1 MPERDDG
8 PEDLPSPRVTFAWGS
23 WVCPKCSGVNVPNTR
38 VCGHAYGSS
47 PCDGSFWD
55 ATGWAPYAEPAV
67 PGGTR
72 EERREERRRVKVRA
86 LDLALKHGTWMCR
99 RCGVENLKNR
109 NKCFRCST
117 GKLRLRGNDDSESS
131 DNSEH
136 ERRIAASVNELMGA
150 FARPKGRKRGGV
162 RHKKSSTPKKKAKKK
177 KVCKCGRNH
186 KAVRPR
192 HRVPAG
198 QLCLRDSRA
207 GLLRGGFATGLRTPR
222 MAIRLFGVW
231 PVCLLC

>member
-1 MPERDDG
+1 M
-8 PEDLPSPRVTFAWGS
+8 
-23 WVCPKCSGVNVPNTR
+23 
-38 VCGHAYGSS
+38 
-47 PCDGSFWD
+47 
-55 ATGWAPYAEPAV
+55 
-67 PGGTR
+67 
-72 EERREERRRVKVRA
+72 
-86 LDLALKHGTWMCR
+86 
-99 RCGVENLKNR
+99 NLKNR

-198 QLCLRDSRA
+198 QLCLK
-207 GLLRGGFATGLRTPR
+207 GFKSWLIARRVRNRLAHAANGNTAFWSLARLSFVLSLVPLVPLVYHTEQELEHSVSVVLESAAVATGEVWDEFGSSARQVVRVLFQTILFVFL
-222 MAIRLFGVW
+222 AILWAVTRSCRNRLMHALSIRQH
-231 PVCLLC
+231 PL